1 MGVPAIGTRTSGSY
15 GVEKTDAKV
24 DASITE
30 DKKVPAVEH
39 DRIVDGL
46 IAAETAIGL
55 DSDVADPGGSH
66 EARIKDHEARIA
78 ALEALITP

>member
-15 GVEKTDAKV
+15 GVEKTDAKI
-24 DASITE
+24 DPTITE
-30 DKKVPAVEH
+30 DKKVPSAEH
-39 DRIVDGL
+39 NRIVDGL
-46 IAAETAIGL
+46 IASEEAIGL
-55 DSDVADPGGSH
+55 DSDVANPSGSH